1 MNIYAFLAKLFTFK
15 TEEQRRDE
23 FLSQAV
29 SRYHL
34 EQLEKEYFGY

>member
-1 MNIYAFLAKLFTFK
+1 MKIFAILAKVFTRK